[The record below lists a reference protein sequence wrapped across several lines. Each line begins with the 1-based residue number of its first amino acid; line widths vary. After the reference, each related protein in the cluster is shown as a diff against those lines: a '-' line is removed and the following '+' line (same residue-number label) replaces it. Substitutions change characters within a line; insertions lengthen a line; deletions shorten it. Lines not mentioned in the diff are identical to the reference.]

1 MGLNVVNNNGTN
13 YSLYYN
19 ALDYFKTIMVNH
31 PGIEIVTQG
40 DIFDIDT
47 DEYPAYPIGNIL
59 ITNAIFDESVTTY
72 SCQIIVADKVK
83 LKNNESTGPFNKQ
96 TIPFFGKDD
105 AVDIHANTLSIIN
118 DLLSYTKYAVT
129 NFDINGGINC
139 EAFKDRFENGLA
151 GWVATF
157 DLTTHNDR
165 PRCLYTL
172 LPE

>member
-1 MGLNVVNNNGTN
+1 MGGVEVTASSIAKFLIINNLTIKGPTIKASSV
-13 YSLYYN
+13 YDSY
-19 ALDYFKTIMVNH
+19 DKT
-31 PGIEIVTQG
+31 
-40 DIFDIDT
+40 
-47 DEYPAYPIGNIL
+47 
-59 ITNAIFDESVTTY
+59 
-72 SCQIIVADKVK
+72 K

-96 TIPFFGKDD
+96 VIPFFGKDD
-105 AVDIHANTLSIIN
+105 AVDIHANTLSILN

-129 NFDINGGINC
+129 NFDIDGGINC

-165 PRCLYTL
+165 PRCLYNL